1 MSELQVEEN
10 LNKARS
16 LLIKGKELEA
26 TDLLKSIIKNFPQ
39 NKKVQSVIQQL
50 KQSSVK
56 QLNPSQEK
64 INTLFN
70 LFSAIVF
77 IISFYNQP
85 NAVRKFISPLLKP
98 V

>member
-26 TDLLKSIIKNFPQ
+26 MDLLKSIIKNFPQ

-64 INTLFN
+64 INTLN
-70 LFSAIVF
+70 KCKLA
-77 IISFYNQP
+77 
-85 NAVRKFISPLLKP
+85 AVWGLQFRVPSHMPP
-98 V
+98 ATDRRRRRQS